1 MLKER
6 EVITEFDWKV
16 FPYYLCYG
24 QIDESSKR
32 VEGDN
37 HVADYLMNEKKVL
50 EVRINEKYTEIQDY
64 WNGKYLG
71 LSHYST
77 IRQSV
82 LSQKSNSARMG

>member
-50 EVRINEKYTEIQDY
+50 EVRINEKYTEIQD
-64 WNGKYLG
+64 L
-71 LSHYST
+71 
-77 IRQSV
+77 
-82 LSQKSNSARMG
+82 